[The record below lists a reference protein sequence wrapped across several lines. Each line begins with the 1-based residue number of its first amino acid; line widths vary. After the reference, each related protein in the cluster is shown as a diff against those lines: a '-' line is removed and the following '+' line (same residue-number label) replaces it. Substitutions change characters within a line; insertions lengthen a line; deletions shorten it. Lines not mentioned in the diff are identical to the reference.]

1 MQNAGRGG
9 AEGVIGEEIKGNP
22 GHIGG
27 QHSTTQLR
35 LATSS
40 GMFSR
45 AVQGKLGAPRQL
57 AES

>member
-1 MQNAGRGG
+1 MLGEVVVGWG
-9 AEGVIGEEIKGNP
+9 IGEEIKGNP

-27 QHSTTQLR
+27 QHSNTQAR
-35 LATSS
+35 LATSP

-45 AVQGKLGAPRQL
+45 VAQGKLGAPRQS